1 MTEFWWLACSSMH
14 QLTGFSRI
22 DKEVKNMA
30 LTKEE
35 RQTVIKS
42 AQQNEKDTGS
52 TEVQIALLT
61 KKIEKLTKHM
71 TANPHDYSSKRG
83 MDIIIARRKN
93 LLSYLKRTNP
103 SKFEEL
109 SKKKAK

>member
-1 MTEFWWLACSSMH
+1 
-14 QLTGFSRI
+14 
-22 DKEVKNMA
+22 MA

-93 LLSYLKRTNP
+93 LLSYLKSVDTDRYLALT
-103 SKFEEL
+103 
-109 SKKKAK
+109 KKLGLKAN